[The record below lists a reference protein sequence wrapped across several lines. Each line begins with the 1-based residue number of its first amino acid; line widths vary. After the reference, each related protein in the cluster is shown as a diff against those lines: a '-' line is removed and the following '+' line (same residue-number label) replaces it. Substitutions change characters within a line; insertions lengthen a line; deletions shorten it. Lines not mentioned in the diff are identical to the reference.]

1 MPSVCAGGAAGGG
14 PITGAMTGCDAR
26 ADQPPPA
33 GPGCTNKSTSNTMQ
47 AAASGQALGG
57 LVSASGSMT
66 KQDNENQN
74 SCPPDFITKQISSNT
89 ATNSTSIDAA
99 VTLMTKNTIN
109 SLSENTNQM
118 VVNSITNTTS
128 NTSQSVTINQTMNI
142 SVTGCAGDLTLT
154 NISQNASIDLSQI
167 ATMTMTAID
176 QIRTDLA
183 ASVLQQFAANTS
195 NANTQVLNA
204 DLTTALAAQNNA
216 SLQQNAQ
223 AVITQTKVD
232 PVGLSPDPPTI
243 EPKTLGSNV
252 NQTQITSNDA
262 TNIVNISSPYT
273 STTDYTKNLQA
284 IVNNSVTQNFTKD
297 TVNILSQTVIG
308 NQVMNINA
316 ANIGGNCTIS
326 NISQNFN
333 ITLRQTL
340 TANLNIGTSIVNS
353 VATQLGVKTDDRVS
367 NENLQKVTATTKNDL
382 RASSGITADLK
393 SAMQYTQTF
402 ASGFGSSGSSGSSFI
417 FCCLCCI
424 CILSSGLG
432 GLVMPTGDS
441 SDSSEQESSEPN
453 SSEPESSEPKSSEEN
468 SSSEEPAKGGFSFF
482 N

>member
-1 MPSVCAGGAAGGG
+1 MSSTCAGGAGGGG
-14 PITGAMTGCDAR
+14 PVTAAMTGCHA
-26 ADQPPPA
+26 AAAQPPPA
-33 GPGCTNKSTSNTMQ
+33 GPGCTNTSTANTMQ
-47 AAASGQALGG
+47 VAASGQALGG

-66 KQDNENQN
+66 KQDNTNEN
-74 SCPPDFITKQISSNT
+74 SCPPDFITKQISHNT
-89 ATNSTSIDAA
+89 ATNSTTIDNA
-99 VTLMTKNTIN
+99 VTLITKNTIN
-109 SLSENTNQM
+109 SLTENTNQM

-142 SVTGCAGDLTLT
+142 SVTGCAGDLVLT
-154 NISQNASIDLSQI
+154 NISQNASIDLTQI
-167 ATMTMTAID
+167 ATMTLTAID

-216 SLQQNAQ
+216 SLQQTATAKIDQ
-223 AVITQTKVD
+223 IKID
-232 PVGLSPDPPTI
+232 PIGLSPDPAVIT
-243 EPKTLGSNV
+243 PKTLGSNV
-252 NQTQITSNDA
+252 NQTQITANDV
-262 TNIVNISSPYT
+262 VNTVNLSAPYT
-273 STTDYTKNLQA
+273 STTDYTKNLQT

-308 NQVMNINA
+308 NQTMNINA

-340 TANLNIGTSIVNS
+340 TSNLNIGTAIVNS
-353 VATQLGVKTDDRVS
+353 ITSQLGVKTDD
-367 NENLQKVTATTKNDL
+367 KVANANIAKATATTKNDL
-382 RASSGITADLK
+382 RASNGLTANLT
-393 SAMQYTQTF
+393 SSEQYTQTF

-417 FCCLCCI
+417 CCCLCCI

-432 GLVMPTGDS
+432 GLVMPTGDN
-441 SDSSEQESSEPN
+441 SDSSESESSA
-453 SSEPESSEPKSSEEN
+453 PESSDDNP
-468 SSSEEPAKGGFSFF
+468 SSEEPTKGGFSFF